1 MNRSEDFMR
10 NGLVGLASAMVVVGA
25 AMATAGCSSSGE
37 TAGTGGTESTGG
49 SSSSGGTVGTGGTE
63 STGGSSSSTGGG
75 TSGGSV
81 TSLSGTVALS
91 ALTAAEAAQLC
102 SDAVAYY
109 RSAIDRASLCK
120 WQGLAFGVSSSA
132 PTDAKLQENCAGQ
145 ETTCLQADPQSASCS
160 EIPSPCTATV
170 AEYSACITDQAAAFT
185 QGVSTLPGCATVTT
199 ADKPALWEFMTAE
212 LPASCTLLDATC
224 AGLNPPPPG

>member
-1 MNRSEDFMR
+1 MR
-10 NGLVGLASAMVVVGA
+10 NELVGRASAMVA
-25 AMATAGCSSSGE
+25 AGLVAAAGCSSSGE
-37 TAGTGGTESTGG
+37 TAGTGG
-49 SSSSGGTVGTGGTE
+49 SSSSGGAVGTGGTG

-75 TSGGSV
+75 TSGGSI
-81 TSLSGTVALS
+81 TALGGTVALS

-102 SDAVAYY
+102 SDAFTYY

-132 PTDAKLQENCAGQ
+132 PTDAKLQENCAGK
-145 ETTCLQADPQSASCS
+145 ETSCLQADPQSASCS
-160 EIPSPCTATV
+160 AIPSPCTATV
-170 AEYSACITDQAAAFT
+170 AEYSACISDQAAAFT

-199 ADKPALWEFMTAE
+199 PDKAALWEFMTAE

-224 AGLNPPPPG
+224 AGLNPPPPS